1 MDKFNSKIKEYAMFI
16 FISLMMAFLIIF
28 VCLLLINQKNTE
40 LEETNAKIE
49 TYSRELIAKQ
59 NEIEILNDTKED
71 LIAQIAKSA
80 VEQDEEVAKLE
91 DAIKALETQLQN
103 SFELPDYV
111 VSAIAKHG
119 YSKPKKLLETLS
131 DNNPLIPVEG
141 VLGGTMRWWPE
152 SSALLTDKYAFANFE
167 DGHILGYALLEYT
180 FDEDNNVTWSIL
192 SYYMN

>member
-1 MDKFNSKIKEYAMFI
+1 MEKFNAKIKEHAMIVF
-16 FISLMMAFLIIF
+16 FSLLLAFLIIF

-49 TYSRELIAKQ
+49 MYSRELIAKQ
-59 NEIEILNDTKED
+59 NEIENLNDAKED

-80 VEQDEEVAKLE
+80 VENDAEIAKLE
-91 DAIKALETQLQN
+91 DAVKALESHQLN

-111 VSAIAKHG
+111 VSALAKHG
-119 YSKPKKLLETLS
+119 YSKPKLLLETLS
-131 DNNPLIPVEG
+131 DYNHLIPVDG

-152 SSALLTDKYAFANFE
+152 SSVLLTDKYAFANFE

-180 FDEDNNVTWSIL
+180 FDDDNNVTWRIL